1 MNEESKEALKK
12 YNLEAPKCENRTVQ
26 EALHCLDDP
35 TPNPGAKPA
44 DQLLQINPDH
54 YLGTPDDTILDL
66 INNQAPNDEQLEQA
80 LQSYQVL
87 TSPTI
92 YSSPTRSM
100 NTPLVDRGANGGL
113 AGSDMGIL
121 FKSTRKCNVK
131 NIHYDDMPDLD
142 IVQCAA
148 LVQTQHGVVN
158 LIMND
163 YAYYGQGPTIHSSG
177 QIEWYNN
184 FVDDKVHP
192 GRWDTSDLVS
202 RDRLVYLEFISK
214 PTIDYLTKYPSVHLT
229 SPHAHARPHLTT
241 DGGEHGSPMGPS
253 EGPQSKVLSTRVP
266 NGLFRSRCD

>member
-1 MNEESKEALKK
+1 
-12 YNLEAPKCENRTVQ
+12 
-26 EALHCLDDP
+26 
-35 TPNPGAKPA
+35 
-44 DQLLQINPDH
+44 
-54 YLGTPDDTILDL
+54 
-66 INNQAPNDEQLEQA
+66 
-80 LQSYQVL
+80 
-87 TSPTI
+87 
-92 YSSPTRSM
+92 M

-202 RDRLVYLEFISK
+202 RDRLIYLEFISK

-229 SPHAHARPHLTT
+229 SPHAWDLTMLDHTLLQMEGSMDHQWDLQKVHNRKYYQQESLMACSDPDVIKIHLQSSLCLNLTCLINLVT
-241 DGGEHGSPMGPS
+241 KSSHHQKRMGSRLMKKETKS
-253 EGPQSKVLSTRVP
+253 
-266 NGLFRSRCD
+266 